1 MQFEIDEKIIAK
13 EMADKIYDYV
23 YDTMKRDNFDTWL
36 YNGRVA
42 YALESNIEKL
52 VADNKDKIINAIVEL
67 TADKLKKDIS
77 MRAVLALLT
86 NKGD

>member
-1 MQFEIDEKIIAK
+1 MKFEIDETLIAK

-23 YDTMKRDNFDTWL
+23 YDTMKSDNFDTWL

-52 VADNKDKIINAIVEL
+52 VADNKDKIINAIVNL

-77 MRAVLALLT
+77 MRAILALLASE
-86 NKGD
+86 K

>member
-1 MQFEIDEKIIAK
+1 MKFEIDEKIIAK
-13 EMADKIYDYV
+13 EMADKIYDYA

-36 YNGRVA
+36 YNGEVA
-42 YALESNIEKL
+42 HALESNIEKL

-77 MRAVLALLT
+77 MRAILALLSSE
-86 NKGD
+86 K